1 MLRRFSKL
9 FSYLLL
15 VLMPLQALATANML
29 ICNSVMQ
36 SQFETQVETQANVQL
51 QAAFETQ
58 SAKVMPCHQPMTN
71 LSNVDQ
77 INTHDKMHGES
88 KESPCKAN
96 CASICA
102 NMCAV
107 TAIPNTIQSSFSLNL
122 TQLFS
127 INSQPYASI
136 IQPNLQRPPITF
148 I

>member
-1 MLRRFSKL
+1 MLKRFS
-9 FSYLLL
+9 FFFAYLLL
-15 VLMPLQALATANML
+15 VLMPIHSLATANML
-29 ICNSVMQ
+29 ICNSMMQ
-36 SQFETQVETQANVQL
+36 SQQQNQIENKLIVQIQENVEL
-51 QAAFETQ
+51 QTTIA
-58 SAKVMPCHQPMTN
+58 MPCHQPMTN

-77 INTHDKMHGES
+77 VNTHDKMHSES

-127 INSQPYASI
+127 INSQPYTSI
-136 IQPNLQRPPITF
+136 TQPNLQRPPIAF